1 MKICT
6 KCKETK
12 ALGAFRKQA
21 STKDG
26 LKYCC
31 KGCDDEAAKKY
42 YQKNKNKIITNVT
55 QWQKNNPNKVKD
67 YKKSYYGKQ
76 NAPKA
81 RAESSEGSSD

>member
-6 KCKETK
+6 KCKEPK
-12 ALGAFRKQA
+12 ALGAFRKQS

-31 KGCDDEAAKKY
+31 KKCDDEAAKKY

>member
-1 MKICT
+1 VKICT
-6 KCKETK
+6 KCKEPK
-12 ALGAFRKQA
+12 ALGAFRKQS

>member
-6 KCKETK
+6 KCKESK
-12 ALGAFRKQA
+12 ALGAFRKQS

-67 YKKSYYGKQ
+67 YKKIYYGKQ

-81 RAESSEGSSD
+81 HSESSGSASE

>member
-6 KCKETK
+6 KCKESK
-12 ALGAFRKQA
+12 ALGAFRKQS

-67 YKKSYYGKQ
+67 YKKIYYGKNKPVQ
-76 NAPKA
+76 SATV
-81 RAESSEGSSD
+81 SEKNT